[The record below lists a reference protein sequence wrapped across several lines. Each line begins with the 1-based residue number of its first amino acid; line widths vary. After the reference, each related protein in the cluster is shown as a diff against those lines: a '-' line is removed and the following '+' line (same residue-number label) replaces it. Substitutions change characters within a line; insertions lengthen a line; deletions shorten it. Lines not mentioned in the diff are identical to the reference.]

1 MRMSRVA
8 STTPPEGAII
18 PDRHPK
24 APGVGTKIPSHFG
37 HCFGCGELHPTGLH
51 LVAHAGAG
59 ADLTAEFT
67 VTENHQ
73 GAPGLAHGGLLSL
86 AFDEALGKLMWLI
99 RAPAVTARLETDFL
113 KPVPMGTT
121 IHITARITGQVNRK
135 VYTAAEGRLG
145 GANGEIAVKA
155 AALFVIV
162 PMSHFLENA
171 PKEYLEHIR
180 KTPEILAFVD
190 PEFEIN
196 P

>member
-1 MRMSRVA
+1 MSRVP
-8 STTPPEGAII
+8 STTAPEGAVV
-18 PDRHPK
+18 PERHPK
-24 APGVGTKIPSHFG
+24 APEIGTIIPSHFG

-51 LVAHAGAG
+51 LVAEAGSG
-59 ADLTAEFT
+59 ADLTAKFT

-99 RAPAVTARLETDFL
+99 RSPAVTARLETDFL

-121 IHITARITGQVNRK
+121 LFITARITGQVNRK

-145 GANGEIAVKA
+145 GPDGEIAVKA

-171 PKEYLEHIR
+171 PKEYLEHIA

>member
-1 MRMSRVA
+1 MSRVA
-8 STTPPEGAII
+8 STSAPQGAMIPE
-18 PDRHPK
+18 RHPK
-24 APGVGTKIPSHFG
+24 APPIGSKIPSHFG

-51 LVAHAGAG
+51 LVAHAGDG
-59 ADLTAEFT
+59 ANLTAEFT

-86 AFDEALGKLMWLI
+86 GMDEALGKLMWLL

-113 KPVPMGTT
+113 SPIPMGST
-121 IHITARITGQVNRK
+121 IHISARITGQVSRK
-135 VYTAAEGRLG
+135 VYCEAEGRL
-145 GANGEIAVKA
+145 NSVDGEIAVRA

-162 PMSHFLENA
+162 PMNHFLENA
-171 PKEYLEHIR
+171 PKDYLEYISKH
-180 KTPEILAFVD
+180 PELLAFVD

>member
-1 MRMSRVA
+1 MSRVA
-8 STTPPEGAII
+8 STTPPEGAIV
-18 PDRHPK
+18 PQRHSK
-24 APGVGTKIPSHFG
+24 APEIGTKIPSHFG

-99 RAPAVTARLETDFL
+99 RSPAVTARLETDFL

-121 IHITARITGQVNRK
+121 LHISARITGQVNRK
-135 VYTAAEGRLG
+135 VYTSAEGRLG
-145 GANGEIAVKA
+145 SPDGEIAVKA

-171 PKEYLEHIR
+171 PKEYLEHIA

>member
-1 MRMSRVA
+1 MSRVA
-8 STTPPEGAII
+8 STTPPEGALI

-24 APGVGTKIPSHFG
+24 APPIGSKIPSHFG

-51 LVAHAGAG
+51 LVAHAGDG
-59 ADLTAEFT
+59 ANLTAEFT

-86 AFDEALGKLMWLI
+86 AFDEALGKLMWLL

-113 KPVPMGTT
+113 RPVPMGTT
-121 IHITARITGQVNRK
+121 IHISARITGQVSRK
-135 VYTAAEGRLG
+135 VYCEAEGRL
-145 GANGEIAVKA
+145 NSPDGEIAVKA

-171 PKEYLEHIR
+171 PKEYLEYISAH
-180 KTPEILAFVD
+180 PELLAFVD

>member
-1 MRMSRVA
+1 MSRIA
-8 STTPPEGAII
+8 STTPPEGAIV
-18 PDRHPK
+18 PRRHSK
-24 APGVGTKIPSHFG
+24 APGIGTKIPSHFG

-67 VTENHQ
+67 VNENHQ

-99 RAPAVTARLETDFL
+99 RSPAVTARLETDFL

-121 IHITARITGQVNRK
+121 LHITARITGQVNRK
-135 VYTAAEGRLG
+135 VYTAAEGRIG

-171 PKEYLEHIR
+171 PKEYLEQIA
-180 KTPEILAFVD
+180 KTPEIMAFVD

>member
-1 MRMSRVA
+1 MSRVA
-8 STTPPEGAII
+8 STQPPEGAQV
-18 PDRHPK
+18 PPRHPK
-24 APGVGTKIPSHFG
+24 APEIGTKIPSHFG

-51 LVAHAGAG
+51 LVAHAGLG
-59 ADLTAEFT
+59 ANLTAEFT

-99 RAPAVTARLETDFL
+99 RSPAVTARLETDFL

-121 IHITARITGQVNRK
+121 LYITAEITGQINRK
-135 VYTAAEGRLG
+135 VYTSAVGRLG
-145 GANGEIAVKA
+145 GPDGDIAVKA

-171 PKEYLEHIR
+171 PKEYLEHIS
-180 KTPEILAFVD
+180 KSPEILAFVD